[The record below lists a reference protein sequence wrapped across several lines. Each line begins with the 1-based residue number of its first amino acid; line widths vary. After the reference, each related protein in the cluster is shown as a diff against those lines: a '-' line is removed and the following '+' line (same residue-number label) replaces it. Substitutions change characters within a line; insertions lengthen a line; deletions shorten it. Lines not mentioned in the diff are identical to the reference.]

1 MNVATAKWWNHSA
14 DQKIRKR
21 PAILRALGN
30 HDPPERLTVLGATFR
45 RGDILK
51 HDSWAATAIYCN
63 DEGKRIICKFNRTQ
77 PVFWVP
83 LAWIGRALAARESRF
98 LSKLSNVELVPKNLG
113 NVTSEGQLLRNAIAR
128 SYVPGVTL
136 RVKEEI
142 NPPVF
147 HELRGLLQ
155 AIHAQDMAYV
165 DLHKL
170 ENIIVDPEKHP
181 YLIDFQV
188 CFGLSDKWPGN
199 GRLARFLLDKL
210 QEIDV
215 YCLNKHATR
224 LLPHTLTREQFRLY
238 SKVPRLV
245 RVHRRFAA
253 PLRALRRK
261 LLVRLRIRAVGG
273 AASSE
278 LEPEDAYH
286 PAPHR
291 HEQ

>member
-1 MNVATAKWWNHSA
+1 MSHPA
-14 DQKIRKR
+14 DRKIRKR
-21 PAILRALGN
+21 PAVLRALGN
-30 HDPPERLTVLGATFR
+30 HDPPEHVSVLGATYR

-51 HDSWAATAIYCN
+51 HDSWAATAVYCN
-63 DEGKRIICKFNRTQ
+63 DEGKRIICKFNRIE
-77 PVFWVP
+77 PVFGIP
-83 LAWIGRALAARESRF
+83 LAWVGRSLAARESRF
-98 LSKLSNVELVPKNLG
+98 LRKLSKVELIPKDLG
-113 NVTSEGQLLRNAIAR
+113 GVASGGQLLRNAIAR
-128 SYVPGVTL
+128 SYIRGKPL
-136 RVKEEI
+136 RVKKHI
-142 NPPVF
+142 NPRVF
-147 HELRGLLQ
+147 RELRELLQ

-170 ENIIVDPEKHP
+170 ENIIVDPENHP

-188 CFGLSDKWPGN
+188 CFGLSDTWPGN
-199 GRLARFLLDKL
+199 GRLARLLLAKL

-215 YCLNKHATR
+215 YCLNKHITR
-224 LLPHTLTREQFRLY
+224 LLPQMLTRKQLWLY
-238 SKVPRLV
+238 SKVPLFI

-253 PLRALRRK
+253 PLRAMRRK

-291 HEQ
+291 DK